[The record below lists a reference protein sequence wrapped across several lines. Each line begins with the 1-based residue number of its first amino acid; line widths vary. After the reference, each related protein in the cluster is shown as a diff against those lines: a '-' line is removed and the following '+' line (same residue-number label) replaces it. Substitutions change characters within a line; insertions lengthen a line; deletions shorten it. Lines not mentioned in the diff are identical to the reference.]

1 MRDHLIYLMSKATRP
16 TTPWTKQNNKIVW
29 TDRPKR
35 REGKEG
41 EGRKRRKAIMN
52 V

>member
-1 MRDHLIYLMSKATRP
+1 MSKATRP